1 MKTLHFPITVV
12 DDFFECPDEV
22 REFALQQEYLP
33 DPDNKWPGKRTKPL
47 HELNPALF
55 SNTINRVFSLFYN
68 LEKTPTSWI
77 TNAYFQKVSEKYEE
91 GWVHM
96 DDNICT
102 GIVYLSKSKNKCGTT
117 IYRPIDPIN
126 ARLKNENKKIESFK
140 NTDLITSTKDF
151 RLENNKQFR
160 PTTIIQEEYNRLVF
174 FDAHLLHSANEFY
187 GNKDDDDDARLT
199 LVFFV
204 KQIHIH
210 EDDAFFPVP
219 RMKKYIG

>member
-12 DDFFECPDEV
+12 DDFFEYPDAV

-33 DPDNKWPGKRTKPL
+33 DPDNKWPGKRSKPL

-55 SNTINRVFSLFYN
+55 SNTVNKVLSLFFN
-68 LEKTPTSWI
+68 LNKTKISWNTSVC
-77 TNAYFQKVSEKYEE
+77 FQKISNKYQE
-91 GWVHM
+91 GWVHT
-96 DDNICT
+96 DENICT
-102 GIVYLSKSKNKCGTT
+102 GIIYLSKSENKCGTT

-126 ARLKNENKKIESFK
+126 TNLKNLDKKLEGFS
-140 NTDLITSTKDF
+140 NTDLIANVRDF

-160 PTTIIQEEYNRLVF
+160 PTVTIQEEYNRLVL
-174 FDAHLLHSANEFY
+174 FDGHLLHSANEFY
-187 GNKDDDDDARLT
+187 GDEDDSARLT

-210 EDDAFFPVP
+210 EEDAVFPVP
-219 RMKKYIG
+219 RMRNYLG